1 MSSSPKRKR
10 YNTRSKKDK
19 EPEIEKR
26 NTTKYNKKK
35 VQDLDDHYEVVA
47 EGSSPVVE
55 GNSNFLYQQKKKKN
69 VKISS
74 HF

>member
-35 VQDLDDHYEVVA
+35 V
-47 EGSSPVVE
+47 
-55 GNSNFLYQQKKKKN
+55 
-69 VKISS
+69 
-74 HF
+74 